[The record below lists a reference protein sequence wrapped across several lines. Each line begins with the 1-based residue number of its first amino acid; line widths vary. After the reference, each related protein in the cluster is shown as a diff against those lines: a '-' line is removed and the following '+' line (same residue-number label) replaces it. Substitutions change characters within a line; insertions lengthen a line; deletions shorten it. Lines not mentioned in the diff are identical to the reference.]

1 MQFTVV
7 TGLSGSGKTQVVRFL
22 EDKGYFCID
31 NMPPA
36 LLPKFAEMF
45 FTASGKFEHVAFVID
60 IRVGEMFTQLLD
72 QLKILKDNG
81 YEYTLLFLDADDRT
95 LVKRYKETRR
105 THPIASNK
113 GLLDSIAQERH
124 MLQRLY
130 AEADY
135 VIDTSDLSV
144 GDLFKKLQK
153 IFNNDTVTENNIA
166 INVMAFGFKY
176 GVPLDADLMFDVRC
190 FPNPFYI
197 DELKEMTGNDK
208 PVQDYVMSFS
218 DATAFM
224 DKLCDMMSFLIPLYA
239 EEGKS
244 SLTVAIGCTGGKHR
258 SVTMANKLGEYL
270 KKEGCDVTVNYRDIT
285 KGTNL
290 M

>member
-31 NMPPA
+31 NMPPM

-60 IRVGEMFTQLLD
+60 IRVGDMFTQLLD
-72 QLKILKDNG
+72 QLKLLKDNG
-81 YEYTLLFLDADDRT
+81 YEYTLLFLDADDKT

-113 GLLDSIAQERH
+113 GLLDSIAQERK
-124 MLQRLY
+124 MLGRLY

-135 VIDTSDLSV
+135 VINTSDLSV
-144 GDLFKKLQK
+144 GDLFGKLQK
-153 IFNNDTVTENNIA
+153 IFNNDTVTENTIA

-197 DELKEMTGNDK
+197 DELKELTGNDK

-218 DATAFM
+218 DSSAFM
-224 DKLCDMMSFLIPLYA
+224 DKLYDMMKFLIPLYA
-239 EEGKS
+239 EEGKPT
-244 SLTVAIGCTGGKHR
+244 LTIAIGCTGGRHR
-258 SVTMANKLGEYL
+258 SVTMANMLGDML
-270 KKEGCDVTVNYRDIT
+270 KNDGCDVSVNYRDIE
-285 KGTNL
+285 KGKNQ
-290 M
+290 